1 MTVKALP
8 ERKTI
13 AGMEC
18 LGRKLAADYIGLS
31 LSALDKML
39 AACRS
44 EKHRPKVVIRYYQPT
59 RHAPIWFPIP
69 WLDKFVAEVADN
81 GGIW

>member
-18 LGRKLAADYIGLS
+18 LGRKLAADYIGFS

-44 EKHRPKVVIRYYQPT
+44 KNHRPKVMIRYYQLT
-59 RHAPIWFPIP
+59 RHAPVWFPIP